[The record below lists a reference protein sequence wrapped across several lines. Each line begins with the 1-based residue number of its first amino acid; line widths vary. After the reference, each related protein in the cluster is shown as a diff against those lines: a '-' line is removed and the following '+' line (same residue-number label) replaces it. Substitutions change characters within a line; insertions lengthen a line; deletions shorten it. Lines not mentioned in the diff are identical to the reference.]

1 MDRSML
7 RSFAVAGLLTFFST
21 LAAAEEAPSNQAISG
36 ERDFNLYCASCHGES
51 GNGDGPKAA
60 GLEIRTPDL
69 TTLTARYG
77 TFPAERLR
85 RMIDGREDVKA
96 HGDRD
101 MPVWG
106 VWFKAEAA
114 EELGGAEGMKPRSS
128 AASRTCWHTSTR
140 CSHDPSGRRP
150 EFAHL
155 VPALGHYIA
164 APLPASKWNYP
175 TNRRLSQPLFIRT
188 SLTATGMGG
197 STQ

>member
-51 GNGDGPKAA
+51 GKGDGPKAA

-85 RMIDGREDVKA
+85 RMIDGREDVKRTA
-96 HGDRD
+96 TGTCRS
-101 MPVWG
+101 
-106 VWFKAEAA
+106 
-114 EELGGAEGMKPRSS
+114 GACGSRRRRRRNWAGPKGTKPRSS